1 MLKSMLTAK
10 NFNYILLLFTLF
22 LIQNKAFCQGQTY
35 YIGSSQFFD
44 ISGEWINESEGE
56 KRISRLNITKT
67 IVNTYRMKPYF
78 SLGKKELPSAIV
90 PLEISEAEMAYIA
103 RVAEAKCMVLPME
116 TDGKQKLKVY
126 SIIITPDGI
135 WTGLAIDELVR
146 KTANP
151 PKNNAKFNAATEM
164 GDYWLN
170 EWKDGQVIT
179 RFRLFA
185 QNNRLTKAKI
195 YRREDDRER
204 LVGEFPVKR
213 TTDDHTQ
220 IVEVLEGDVL
230 STFYFRPIRLNYQ
243 TQGIDLVVEEM
254 YTDNAPKNIYRQF
267 YKRDRH
273 AARKEAAEEMI
284 KKIGGEWVNVIP
296 SSPTSRIVIY
306 DGEAEF
312 WVNCD
317 NNEMGE
323 CRLGKKEIKAMG
335 NDMVGVVLPSMAS
348 IRTVEIDVNLQ
359 VNDYFKGQDP
369 NVMAITTNIEDI
381 EGIKMPI
388 VRTEIFKRKDVVVPP
403 KAFDFKVTKNKD

>member
-1 MLKSMLTAK
+1 MLKSMLIAK
-10 NFNYILLLFTLF
+10 NFNYILLFFTLF
-22 LIQNKAFCQGQTY
+22 FTQKKAFAQEQTY

-44 ISGEWINESEGE
+44 ISGEWINESQSE
-56 KRISRLNITKT
+56 KRISRLKITRT
-67 IVNTYRMKPYF
+67 IVNTYRMQPYF
-78 SLGKKELPSAIV
+78 ALGKKELPSQTV
-90 PLEISEAEMAYIA
+90 PLEISEAELAYIA

-146 KTANP
+146 KSVNP
-151 PKNNAKFNAATEM
+151 PKNNAKFNAAVEM

-179 RFRLFA
+179 RFRLYA

-195 YRREDDRER
+195 YRREEDRER
-204 LVGEFPVKR
+204 LIGEFPVTR
-213 TTDDHTQ
+213 IADDHTQ
-220 IVEVLEGDVL
+220 IVEVLEGDVI
-230 STFYFRPIRLNYQ
+230 STFYFRPIRINYQ
-243 TQGIDLVVEEM
+243 TEGIDLIVEEM
-254 YTDNAPKNIYRQF
+254 YTDNAPKSVYRQF
-267 YKRDRH
+267 YRRDRH

-284 KKIGGEWVNVIP
+284 KKISGEWVNVVP
-296 SSPTSRIVIY
+296 TSPTSRIVIY

-317 NNEMGE
+317 NNDTGE

-335 NDMVGVVLPSMAS
+335 SDMVGVVLPSMAS
-348 IRTVEIDVNLQ
+348 VRTVEIDVNLQ

-388 VRTEIFKRKDVVVPP
+388 VRTEIFKRKDVEIPP
-403 KAFDFKVTKNKD
+403 SAFDFQEIKK